1 MEFRFNPQRSDAT
14 LAISVSGETVIING
28 AAYDLSP
35 LAEGQSI
42 SFGAGSAKRDNGIT
56 VSLPLPYPQNPSIA
70 PMLVYE
76 VEAADGPVAVPGHDA
91 EQPAEIVAGVIDW
104 PAPIAPPTQF
114 ELDQRR
120 YQKRAEV
127 QSQLIAW
134 MAADNMSR
142 VRSGVWTVADLTSLM
157 SDPALTAANAYMQ
170 TLSYELAAQAIAQ
183 SSNPLLTQEIKSAW
197 VAKLQE
203 HFYLV
208 P

>member
-1 MEFRFNPQRSDAT
+1 MKFQFNPQRSDAT

-28 AAYDLSP
+28 IAYDLSP
-35 LAEGQSI
+35 LSEGQSI

-104 PAPIAPPTQF
+104 PAPVEPPTQF
-114 ELDQRR
+114 ELDERR

-134 MAADNMSR
+134 MAADNISR
-142 VRSGVWTVADLTSLM
+142 IRSGAWTVADLTSLM
-157 SDPALTAANAYMQ
+157 ADPALTAANAYMQ

-183 SSNPLLTQEIKSAW
+183 SANPLLAPEIKGAW

>member
-1 MEFRFNPQRSDAT
+1 MTQWKYIDETTTVVSRKLEDGSTESMLSSLVPEGE
-14 LAISVSGETVIING
+14 AI
-28 AAYDLSP
+28 
-35 LAEGQSI
+35 
-42 SFGAGSAKRDNGIT
+42 
-56 VSLPLPYPQNPSIA
+56 LPYVA
-70 PMLVYE
+70 PPE
-76 VEAADGPVAVPGHDA
+76 
-91 EQPAEIVAGVIDW
+91 
-104 PAPIAPPTQF
+104 PTQF

-120 YQKRAEV
+120 YQKRAAV
-127 QSQLIAW
+127 QSELIAW

-142 VRSGVWTVADLTSLM
+142 VRSGVWTVADLTSLL
-157 SDPALTAANAYMQ
+157 SDPDLTAANAYMQ